1 MLYDLYRN
9 ESGKNGTITH
19 LAKEST
25 SAFVRGLRGVHLF
38 VTIISNYVKS
48 GILNHLTHRKL

>member
-9 ESGKNGTITH
+9 ESGKNGTNTH

-25 SAFVRGLRGVHLF
+25 SAFVSGLRGVHLF
-38 VTIISNYVKS
+38 VTIISNYVNSRYFKS
-48 GILNHLTHRKL
+48 FDS